1 MMTSCLLIST
11 VSKKFKRPSQVI
23 RFSCQPR
30 GMLRASQK
38 KERLL
43 TKEDARFDSINPNS
57 FKSTHPA
64 RGVPNTIDCVPFYSA
79 YPMSISRRRRRH
91 GFCRVESIKEAR
103 KVECP
108 ASPFIWPNTTARWPH
123 DPHAHAISL
132 PNGYTYQTKTLGP
145 VKENRI

>member
-1 MMTSCLLIST
+1 MTSCLLIST

-43 TKEDARFDSINPNS
+43 TKEGARFDSIKPNS

-64 RGVPNTIDCVPFYSA
+64 RGVPNTIGTQLIAPLLSCVPFLLSCPQGSVQPSLIFGFSDSPRWLLPYSCFTLFLLEVLNA
-79 YPMSISRRRRRH
+79 ESHRRLNSSLVSIR
-91 GFCRVESIKEAR
+91 CNNA
-103 KVECP
+103 
-108 ASPFIWPNTTARWPH
+108 
-123 DPHAHAISL
+123 
-132 PNGYTYQTKTLGP
+132 
-145 VKENRI
+145 